1 MCPLDHLCSVLN
13 LVGEALP
20 HFSLHLHSS
29 FWSSQC
35 HVDENLFLCVH
46 KMLRGHARTLQICGL
61 QSVGS
66 GSVMDAHYV
75 LNSVLVCGQV
85 MGVCVGRVVRYVS
98 ICLSV
103 CVCVCMCVCVCARAC
118 ACVRV
123 CLGINSNCMCCVKD
137 TY

>member
-20 HFSLHLHSS
+20 HFSLHLTSS

-35 HVDENLFLCVH
+35 HVDESLFLCVH

-66 GSVMDAHYV
+66 GSVMEAHYV
-75 LNSVLVCGQV
+75 LNSVLVCGQGGGG
-85 MGVCVGRVVRYVS
+85 MCGQGGGVR

-103 CVCVCMCVCVCARAC
+103 CLCLCVCVCVCVYVCVCVCVCAC
-118 ACVRV
+118 ACVRAWA
-123 CLGINSNCMCCVKD
+123 
-137 TY
+137 